1 MSISRIKNSIIL
13 RTRLPNLATSGATP
27 IELVKIAPNPRSSR
41 GTLPRLLYGF
51 QALYLE
57 KPLLNAIFE
66 LLEQELLSDKKATGR
81 PGMSLWEILVLGVVR
96 VGNQL
101 SYVELLD
108 LANNHQALRGI
119 LGLGGLDNEF
129 REQTLNDNVHLL
141 TEDILLKVN
150 TLLVSCGNE
159 LLKKTIL
166 KLRS

>member
-1 MSISRIKNSIIL
+1 
-13 RTRLPNLATSGATP
+13 
-27 IELVKIAPNPRSSR
+27 
-41 GTLPRLLYGF
+41 
-51 QALYLE
+51 
-57 KPLLNAIFE
+57 
-66 LLEQELLSDKKATGR
+66 
-81 PGMSLWEILVLGVVR
+81 MSLWEILVLGVVR

-129 REQTLNDNVHLL
+129 REQTFNDNVHLL